1 EHIEKI
7 IGVFMQKKDKEKVFG
22 GDWTE
27 EQFREFMLVES
38 YDGTDKDFISGIRAY
53 RHMLPETFAQF
64 VAQFKAEGHNL
75 SAADLEG
82 KTLVQTLA
90 SHAQGVEYA
99 EILKAAG
106 AQ

>member
-1 EHIEKI
+1 
-7 IGVFMQKKDKEKVFG
+7 
-22 GDWTE
+22 
-27 EQFREFMLVES
+27 MLVES